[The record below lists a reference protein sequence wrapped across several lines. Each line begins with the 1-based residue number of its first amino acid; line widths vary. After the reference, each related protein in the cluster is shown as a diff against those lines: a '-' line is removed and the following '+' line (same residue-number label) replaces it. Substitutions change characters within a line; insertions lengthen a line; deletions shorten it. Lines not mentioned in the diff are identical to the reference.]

1 MPRAETNL
9 RTGRYREHR
18 QSLTRFAEST
28 SVAPKYAMFAEMVM
42 LWLDCAPEQEE
53 KVWTLLQYY
62 MAGSKRLP
70 VKPDPD
76 NPDEDEDSPLDI
88 RAKDQMKEAL
98 ADFLTSEEI
107 E

>member
-18 QSLTRFAEST
+18 QNLTRFVESP
-28 SVAPKYAMFAEMVM
+28 SVAMKYSFFAELVM
-42 LWLDCAPEQEE
+42 LWLDCAPENEE

-62 MAGSKRLP
+62 MAGSRKLP
-70 VKPDPD
+70 IKTDTSSEEE
-76 NPDEDEDSPLDI
+76 EDGPLDI
-88 RAKDQMKEAL
+88 KAKDSMKAAL
-98 ADFLTSEEI
+98 SDFLTSEEI